1 MLPQG
6 AHAMPFQQVERPLIH
21 VLDDDAWICEALVS
35 LFDSI
40 KLETR
45 TYATARDF
53 LTSKLPDK
61 PGCVVLDIRLP
72 DMNGLDFHERL
83 TGLGVLLPVV
93 IMTGHGSI
101 PLTVRAMKRGVVDFL
116 QKPFDDQVM
125 IDAVVGAIERDRQRR
140 GLHDKISQIK
150 QRFGTLTAREH
161 EVMLLATAGKMNKQ
175 IAGDLGIQEIT
186 VKIHRG
192 VVMRKMAARTFADLV
207 RMAEALKPQG

>member
-21 VLDDDAWICEALVS
+21 VLDDDAWIREALVS

-53 LTSKLPDK
+53 LASKLPDK

-83 TGLGVLLPVV
+83 TELGVLLPVV

-161 EVMLLATAGKMNKQ
+161 EVMLLATAGKMNK
-175 IAGDLGIQEIT
+175 
-186 VKIHRG
+186 
-192 VVMRKMAARTFADLV
+192 
-207 RMAEALKPQG
+207 